1 MNIREYFHISITRN
15 DEQEIIESVKKG
27 IVFKGFNLWVLVF
40 AIFVASLG
48 LNVNSTA
55 VIIGAMLISPLMGP
69 IIGMGLAVGIS
80 DFDMLKR
87 SFKHYALSA
96 GVSVVTATIY
106 FLLSPINEAQSELLA
121 RTSPNIYDVLIAFFG
136 GMAGVVAICAKEKG
150 NVIPGVAIA
159 TALMPPLCT
168 AGFGLAQGEWTFF
181 LGALYLFFINTVFI
195 SLATYLGVRFFRF
208 QRQTYVDK
216 KRGKLVN
223 RYIMAIVIA
232 TIIPAIF
239 TTVRIV
245 RESMFQ
251 NRANNFIN
259 NELAFAGTQVIQR
272 DISWGDKA
280 IKVILIGKK
289 IQDARIDSAR
299 ANMKYYHL
307 GQTSLSVTQGFD
319 ADSLNLLSLENA
331 SIEALYQ
338 QDEQTIDE
346 LQLRLSALEK
356 ETASYRK
363 YVNLSEVVTTELHTL
378 FPNITSVSIGQSI
391 RTYTTDTLTADT
403 ICQVR
408 LYQTNKLSTADNQKL
423 TDWLKARLGA
433 QQLEVIE

>member
-1 MNIREYFHISITRN
+1 MDIRKYFYISITSS

-168 AGFGLAQGEWTFF
+168 AGFGLAQGEWMFF
-181 LGALYLFFINTVFI
+181 FGALYLFFINTVFI
-195 SLATYLGVRFFRF
+195 GLATFLGVRFFRF
-208 QRQTYVDK
+208 QRQTYIDK

-232 TIIPAIF
+232 TIIPAVF

-251 NRANNFIN
+251 NRANSFIS
-259 NELAFAGTQVIQR
+259 NELDFSGTQVIQR
-272 DISWGDKA
+272 DISWSRNA

-289 IQDARIDSAR
+289 VHESQIDSAR
-299 ANMKYYHL
+299 ANMRYYHL
-307 GQTSLSVTQGFD
+307 GETSLSVTQGFD
-319 ADSLNLLSLENA
+319 SDSLSLLSLENA
-331 SIEALYQ
+331 AIEALYQ

-346 LQLRLSALEK
+346 LRFRLSALEQ

-363 YVNLSEVVTTELHTL
+363 YADLSEVVTQELHAL
-378 FPNITSVSIGQSI
+378 FPTIASVSIGQSV
-391 RTYTTDTLTADT
+391 RSYVADSTADT

-408 LYQTNKLSTADNQKL
+408 LYQTKKLNCADYQKL
-423 TDWLKARLGA
+423 TDWLKARLGT
-433 QQLEVIE
+433 QQLELFE

>member
-346 LQLRLSALEK
+346 LQLRLFALEK

-363 YVNLSEVVTTELHTL
+363 YANLSEVVTTELHTL
-378 FPNITSVSIGQSI
+378 FPSITSVSIGQSI
-391 RTYTTDTLTADT
+391 RTYTTDSLTADT

-408 LYQTNKLSTADNQKL
+408 LYLTNKLNTADNKKL
-423 TDWLKARLGA
+423 TDWLKARLGT
-433 QQLEVIE
+433 QLLEVIE

>member
-1 MNIREYFHISITRN
+1 MDIRKYFYISITSS

-136 GMAGVVAICAKEKG
+136 GMAGVVAICAKENG

-168 AGFGLAQGEWTFF
+168 AGFGLAQGEWMFF
-181 LGALYLFFINTVFI
+181 FGALYLFFINTVFI
-195 SLATYLGVRFFRF
+195 SLATFLGVRFFRF
-208 QRQTYVDK
+208 QRQTYIDK

-232 TIIPAIF
+232 TIIPAVF

-251 NRANNFIN
+251 NRANSFIS
-259 NELAFAGTQVIQR
+259 NELDFSGTQVIQR
-272 DISWGDKA
+272 DISWSRNA

-289 IQDARIDSAR
+289 VHESQIDSAR
-299 ANMKYYHL
+299 ANMRYYHL
-307 GQTSLSVTQGFD
+307 GETSLSVTQGFD
-319 ADSLNLLSLENA
+319 SDSLSLLSLENA
-331 SIEALYQ
+331 AIEALYQ

-346 LQLRLSALEK
+346 LRFRLSALEQ

-363 YVNLSEVVTTELHTL
+363 YADLSEVVTQELHAL
-378 FPNITSVSIGQSI
+378 FPTIASVSIGQSV
-391 RTYTTDTLTADT
+391 RSYVADSTADT

-408 LYQTNKLSTADNQKL
+408 LYQTKKLNSADYQKL
-423 TDWLKARLGA
+423 TDWLKARLGT
-433 QQLEVIE
+433 QQLELFE

>member
-1 MNIREYFHISITRN
+1 MDIRKYFYISITSS

-168 AGFGLAQGEWTFF
+168 AGFGLAQGEWMFF
-181 LGALYLFFINTVFI
+181 FGALYLFFINTVFI
-195 SLATYLGVRFFRF
+195 SLATFLGVRFFRF
-208 QRQTYVDK
+208 QRQTYIDK

-232 TIIPAIF
+232 TIIPAVF

-251 NRANNFIN
+251 NRANSFIS
-259 NELAFAGTQVIQR
+259 NELDFSGTQVIQR
-272 DISWGDKA
+272 DISWSRNA

-289 IQDARIDSAR
+289 VHESQIDSAR
-299 ANMKYYHL
+299 ANIIKN
-307 GQTSLSVTQGFD
+307 F
-319 ADSLNLLSLENA
+319 
-331 SIEALYQ
+331 
-338 QDEQTIDE
+338 
-346 LQLRLSALEK
+346 
-356 ETASYRK
+356 
-363 YVNLSEVVTTELHTL
+363 
-378 FPNITSVSIGQSI
+378 
-391 RTYTTDTLTADT
+391 
-403 ICQVR
+403 
-408 LYQTNKLSTADNQKL
+408 
-423 TDWLKARLGA
+423 
-433 QQLEVIE
+433 

>member
-1 MNIREYFHISITRN
+1 MDIRNYFYISITSS

-168 AGFGLAQGEWTFF
+168 AGFGLAQGEWMFF
-181 LGALYLFFINTVFI
+181 FGALYLFFINTVFI
-195 SLATYLGVRFFRF
+195 SLATFLGVRFFRF
-208 QRQTYVDK
+208 QRQTYIDK

-232 TIIPAIF
+232 TIIPAVF

-251 NRANNFIN
+251 NRANSFIS
-259 NELAFAGTQVIQR
+259 NELDFSGTQVIQR
-272 DISWGDKA
+272 DISWSRNA

-289 IQDARIDSAR
+289 VHESQIDSAR
-299 ANMKYYHL
+299 ANMRYYHL
-307 GQTSLSVTQGFD
+307 GETSLSVTQGFD
-319 ADSLNLLSLENA
+319 SDSLSLLSLENA
-331 SIEALYQ
+331 AIEALYQ

-346 LQLRLSALEK
+346 LRFRLSALEQ

-363 YVNLSEVVTTELHTL
+363 YADLSEVVTQELHAL
-378 FPNITSVSIGQSI
+378 FPTIASVSIGQSV
-391 RTYTTDTLTADT
+391 RSYVADSTADT

-408 LYQTNKLSTADNQKL
+408 LYQTKKLNSADYQKL
-423 TDWLKARLGA
+423 TDWLKARLGT
-433 QQLEVIE
+433 QQLELFE

>member
-1 MNIREYFHISITRN
+1 MDIRKYFYISITSS

-168 AGFGLAQGEWTFF
+168 AGFGLAQGEWMFF
-181 LGALYLFFINTVFI
+181 FGALYLFFINTVFI
-195 SLATYLGVRFFRF
+195 SLATFLGVRFFRF
-208 QRQTYVDK
+208 QRQTYIDK
-216 KRGKLVN
+216 KRGKLVK

-232 TIIPAIF
+232 TIIPAVF

-251 NRANNFIN
+251 NRANSFIS
-259 NELAFAGTQVIQR
+259 NELDFSGTQVIQR
-272 DISWGDKA
+272 DISWSRNA

-289 IQDARIDSAR
+289 VHESQIDSAR
-299 ANMKYYHL
+299 ANMRYYHL
-307 GQTSLSVTQGFD
+307 GETSLSVTQGFD
-319 ADSLNLLSLENA
+319 SDSLSLLSLENA
-331 SIEALYQ
+331 AIEALYQ

-346 LQLRLSALEK
+346 LRFRLSALEQ

-363 YVNLSEVVTTELHTL
+363 YADLSEVVTQELHAL
-378 FPNITSVSIGQSI
+378 FPTIASVSIGQSV
-391 RTYTTDTLTADT
+391 RSYVADSTADT

-408 LYQTNKLSTADNQKL
+408 LYQTKKLNSADYQKL
-423 TDWLKARLGA
+423 TDWLKARLGT
-433 QQLEVIE
+433 QQLELFE

>member
-1 MNIREYFHISITRN
+1 MDIRKYFYISITSS

-168 AGFGLAQGEWTFF
+168 AGFGLAQGEWMFF
-181 LGALYLFFINTVFI
+181 FGALYLFFINTVFI
-195 SLATYLGVRFFRF
+195 SLATFLGVRFFRF
-208 QRQTYVDK
+208 QRQTYIDK

-232 TIIPAIF
+232 TIIPAVF

-251 NRANNFIN
+251 NRANSFIS
-259 NELAFAGTQVIQR
+259 NELDFSGTQVIQR
-272 DISWGDKA
+272 DISWSRNA

-289 IQDARIDSAR
+289 VHESQIDSAR
-299 ANMKYYHL
+299 ANMRYYHL
-307 GQTSLSVTQGFD
+307 GETSLSVTQGFD
-319 ADSLNLLSLENA
+319 SDSLSLLSLENA
-331 SIEALYQ
+331 AIEALYQ

-346 LQLRLSALEK
+346 LRLRLSALEQ

-363 YVNLSEVVTTELHTL
+363 YADLSEVVTQELHAL
-378 FPNITSVSIGQSI
+378 FPTIASVSIGQSV
-391 RTYTTDTLTADT
+391 RSYVADSTADT

-408 LYQTNKLSTADNQKL
+408 LYQTKKLNSADYQKL
-423 TDWLKARLGA
+423 TDWLKARLGT
-433 QQLEVIE
+433 QQLELFE

>member
-1 MNIREYFHISITRN
+1 MDIRKYFYISITSS

-168 AGFGLAQGEWTFF
+168 AGFGLAQGEWMFF
-181 LGALYLFFINTVFI
+181 FGALYLFFINTVFI
-195 SLATYLGVRFFRF
+195 SLATFLGVRFFRF
-208 QRQTYVDK
+208 QRQTYIDK
-216 KRGKLVN
+216 KRGKQVN

-232 TIIPAIF
+232 TIIPAVF

-251 NRANNFIN
+251 NRANSFIS
-259 NELAFAGTQVIQR
+259 NELDFSGTQVIQR
-272 DISWGDKA
+272 DISWSRNA

-289 IQDARIDSAR
+289 VHESQIDSAR
-299 ANMKYYHL
+299 ANMRYYHL
-307 GQTSLSVTQGFD
+307 GETSLSVTQGFD
-319 ADSLNLLSLENA
+319 SDSLSLLSLENA
-331 SIEALYQ
+331 AIEALYQ

-346 LQLRLSALEK
+346 LRFRLSALEQ

-363 YVNLSEVVTTELHTL
+363 YADLSEVVTQELHAL
-378 FPNITSVSIGQSI
+378 FPTIASVSIGQSV
-391 RTYTTDTLTADT
+391 RSYVADSTADT

-408 LYQTNKLSTADNQKL
+408 LYQTKKLNSADYQKL
-423 TDWLKARLGA
+423 TDWLKARLGT
-433 QQLEVIE
+433 QQLELFE

>member
-1 MNIREYFHISITRN
+1 MNIRDYFYINITRD

-27 IVFKGFNLWVLVF
+27 IFFKGFNLWVLVF

-80 DFDMLKR
+80 DLDMLKR
-87 SFKHYALSA
+87 SFKHYLLSA

-168 AGFGLAQGEWTFF
+168 AGYGLSQGEWMYF

-195 SLATYLGVRFFRF
+195 SFATFLGVRFFRF

-223 RYIMAIVIA
+223 RYIMVIVLL

-251 NRANNFIN
+251 SRANSFIN
-259 NELAFAGTQVIQR
+259 NELAFGGTQVIQR
-272 DISWGDKA
+272 DISMHNNS
-280 IKVILIGKK
+280 IKVILVGKK
-289 IQDARIDSAR
+289 VNESEIDSALSR
-299 ANMKYYHL
+299 QDKYHL
-307 GQTSLSVTQGFD
+307 GETNVTITQGFD
-319 ADSLNLLSLENA
+319 ADSLQLLSLKNA
-331 SIEALYQ
+331 SIEELYK
-338 QDEQTIDE
+338 QDEQTIAE
-346 LQLRLSALEK
+346 LRSQLSAIEQQ
-356 ETASYRK
+356 TAEYCR
-363 YVNLSEVVTTELHTL
+363 YTALSPDITAELHAL
-378 FPNITSVSIGQSI
+378 FPNITAVAIGQSI
-391 RTYTTDTLTADT
+391 RNHTNGDPADT
-403 ICQVR
+403 ICHVR
-408 LYQTNKLSTADNQKL
+408 LNTTHKLSSADHQKIS
-423 TDWLKARLGA
+423 DWLQARLGT

>member
-1 MNIREYFHISITRN
+1 MDIRKYFYISITSS

-168 AGFGLAQGEWTFF
+168 AGFGLAQGEWMFF
-181 LGALYLFFINTVFI
+181 FGALYLFFINTVFI
-195 SLATYLGVRFFRF
+195 SLATFLGVRFFRF
-208 QRQTYVDK
+208 QRQTYIDK

-223 RYIMAIVIA
+223 KYIMAIVIA
-232 TIIPAIF
+232 TIIPAVF

-251 NRANNFIN
+251 NRANSFIS
-259 NELAFAGTQVIQR
+259 NELDFSGTQVIQR
-272 DISWGDKA
+272 DISWSRNA

-289 IQDARIDSAR
+289 VHESQIDSAR
-299 ANMKYYHL
+299 ANMRYYHL
-307 GQTSLSVTQGFD
+307 GETSLSVTQGFD
-319 ADSLNLLSLENA
+319 SDSLSLLSLENA
-331 SIEALYQ
+331 AIEALYQ

-346 LQLRLSALEK
+346 LRFRLSALEQ

-363 YVNLSEVVTTELHTL
+363 YADLSEVVTQELHAL
-378 FPNITSVSIGQSI
+378 FPTIASVSIGQSV
-391 RTYTTDTLTADT
+391 RSYVADSTADT

-408 LYQTNKLSTADNQKL
+408 LYQTKKLNSADYQKL
-423 TDWLKARLGA
+423 TDWLKARLGT
-433 QQLEVIE
+433 QQLELFE

>member
-1 MNIREYFHISITRN
+1 MDIRKYFYISITSS

-168 AGFGLAQGEWTFF
+168 AGFGLAQGEWMFF
-181 LGALYLFFINTVFI
+181 FGALYLFFINTVFI
-195 SLATYLGVRFFRF
+195 GLATFLGVRFFRF
-208 QRQTYVDK
+208 QRQTYIDK

-232 TIIPAIF
+232 TIIPAVF

-251 NRANNFIN
+251 NRANSFIS
-259 NELAFAGTQVIQR
+259 NELDFSGTQVIQR
-272 DISWGDKA
+272 DISWSRNA

-289 IQDARIDSAR
+289 VHESQIDSAR
-299 ANMKYYHL
+299 ANMRYYHL
-307 GQTSLSVTQGFD
+307 GETSLSVTQGFD
-319 ADSLNLLSLENA
+319 SDSLSLLSLENA
-331 SIEALYQ
+331 AIEALYQ

-346 LQLRLSALEK
+346 LRFRLSALEQ

-363 YVNLSEVVTTELHTL
+363 YADLSEVVTQELHAL
-378 FPNITSVSIGQSI
+378 FPTIASVSIGQSV
-391 RTYTTDTLTADT
+391 RSYVADSTADT

-408 LYQTNKLSTADNQKL
+408 LYQTKKLNSADYQKL
-423 TDWLKARLGA
+423 TDWLKARLGT
-433 QQLEVIE
+433 QQLELFE

>member
-1 MNIREYFHISITRN
+1 MDIRKYFYISITSS

-168 AGFGLAQGEWTFF
+168 AGFGLAQGEWMFF
-181 LGALYLFFINTVFI
+181 FGALYLFFINTVFI
-195 SLATYLGVRFFRF
+195 SLATFLGVRFFRF
-208 QRQTYVDK
+208 QRQTYIDK

-232 TIIPAIF
+232 TIIPAVF

-251 NRANNFIN
+251 NRANSFIS
-259 NELAFAGTQVIQR
+259 NELDFSGTQVIQR
-272 DISWGDKA
+272 DISWSRNA

-289 IQDARIDSAR
+289 VHESQIDSAR
-299 ANMKYYHL
+299 ANMSYYHL
-307 GQTSLSVTQGFD
+307 GETSLSVTQGFD
-319 ADSLNLLSLENA
+319 SDSLSLLSLENA
-331 SIEALYQ
+331 AIEALYQ

-346 LQLRLSALEK
+346 LRFRLSALEQ

-363 YVNLSEVVTTELHTL
+363 YADLSEVVTQELHAL
-378 FPNITSVSIGQSI
+378 FPTIASVSIGQSV
-391 RTYTTDTLTADT
+391 RSYVADSTADT

-408 LYQTNKLSTADNQKL
+408 LYQTKKLNSADYQKL
-423 TDWLKARLGA
+423 TDWLKARLGT
-433 QQLEVIE
+433 QQLELFE

>member
-1 MNIREYFHISITRN
+1 MDIRKYFYISITSS

-168 AGFGLAQGEWTFF
+168 AGFGLAQGEWMFF
-181 LGALYLFFINTVFI
+181 FGALYLFFINTVFI
-195 SLATYLGVRFFRF
+195 SLATFLGVRFFRF
-208 QRQTYVDK
+208 QRQTYIDK

-223 RYIMAIVIA
+223 KYIMAIVIA
-232 TIIPAIF
+232 TIIPAVF

-251 NRANNFIN
+251 NRANSFIS
-259 NELAFAGTQVIQR
+259 NELDFSGTQVIQR
-272 DISWGDKA
+272 DISWSRNA

-289 IQDARIDSAR
+289 VHESQIDSAR
-299 ANMKYYHL
+299 ANMRYYHL
-307 GQTSLSVTQGFD
+307 GETSLSVTQGFD
-319 ADSLNLLSLENA
+319 SDSLSLLSLENA
-331 SIEALYQ
+331 AIEALYQ

-346 LQLRLSALEK
+346 LRFRLSALEQ

-363 YVNLSEVVTTELHTL
+363 YADLSEVVTQELHAL
-378 FPNITSVSIGQSI
+378 FPTIASVSIGQSV
-391 RTYTTDTLTADT
+391 RSYVADSTTDT

-408 LYQTNKLSTADNQKL
+408 LYQTKKLNSADYQKL
-423 TDWLKARLGA
+423 TDWLKARLGT
-433 QQLEVIE
+433 QQLELFE

>member
-1 MNIREYFHISITRN
+1 MNIREYFHISITRD

-96 GVSVVTATIY
+96 GVSVATATIY

-136 GMAGVVAICAKEKG
+136 GMAGVVAICAKERG

-168 AGFGLAQGEWTFF
+168 AGFGLAQGEWMFF

-208 QRQTYVDK
+208 QRYTYVDK

-223 RYIMAIVIA
+223 RYIMGIVIA

-239 TTVRIV
+239 TTVHIV

-251 NRANNFIN
+251 NRANSFIS

-289 IQDARIDSAR
+289 VQDARIDSAR
-299 ANMKYYHL
+299 ANLKYYHL
-307 GQTSLSVTQGFD
+307 GETSLSVTQGFD
-319 ADSLNLLSLENA
+319 GDSLNLLTLENA
-331 SIEALYQ
+331 SIEALYK
-338 QDEQTIDE
+338 QDEQTIAE
-346 LQLRLSALEK
+346 LQQRLSALEH
-356 ETASYRK
+356 ETATYRK
-363 YVNLSEVVTTELHTL
+363 YAHLSEAVTAELHTL
-378 FPNITSVSIGQSI
+378 FPSINSISIGQSI
-391 RTYTTDTLTADT
+391 RTYITDSLTDT

-408 LYQTNKLSTADNQKL
+408 LYQTNKLSAADNQKL
-423 TDWLKARLGA
+423 TDWLKARLGT

>member
-1 MNIREYFHISITRN
+1 MNIQDFFYINITRD

-27 IVFKGFNLWVLVF
+27 IIFKGFNLWVLVF

-168 AGFGLAQGEWTFF
+168 AGYGLSQGEWMYF

-195 SLATYLGVRFFRF
+195 SLATFLGVRFFRF
-208 QRQTYVDK
+208 QRHTYVDQK
-216 KRGKLVN
+216 KGKLLN
-223 RYIMAIVIA
+223 RYIMVIVFL

-251 NRANNFIN
+251 SRANSFIN
-259 NELAFAGTQVIQR
+259 NELAFSGTQVIQR
-272 DISWGDKA
+272 DISMQNNS

-289 IQDARIDSAR
+289 VNESEIDSALSR
-299 ANMKYYHL
+299 QDKYHL
-307 GQTSLSVTQGFD
+307 SETKVSVTQGFD
-319 ADSLNLLSLENA
+319 ADSLQHLSLKNA
-331 SIEALYQ
+331 SIEELYK
-338 QDEQTIDE
+338 QDEQTISE
-346 LQLRLSALEK
+346 LRIRLTAMEQQTADYRRYAALSP
-356 ETASYRK
+356 TI
-363 YVNLSEVVTTELHTL
+363 TTELHTL
-378 FPNITSVSIGQSI
+378 FPNITSVAIGQSI
-391 RTYTTDTLTADT
+391 RNYIDNNATDT
-403 ICQVR
+403 ICQVHI
-408 LYQTNKLSTADNQKL
+408 TTKGKLTSADYQKL
-423 TDWLKARLGA
+423 TAWLKTRLET

>member
-1 MNIREYFHISITRN
+1 MDIRKYFYISITSS

-106 FLLSPINEAQSELLA
+106 FLLSPINEVQSELLA

-168 AGFGLAQGEWTFF
+168 AGFGLAQGEWMFF
-181 LGALYLFFINTVFI
+181 FGALYLFFINTVFI
-195 SLATYLGVRFFRF
+195 SLATFLGVRFFRF
-208 QRQTYVDK
+208 QRQTYIDK

-232 TIIPAIF
+232 TIIPAVF

-251 NRANNFIN
+251 NRANSFIS
-259 NELAFAGTQVIQR
+259 NELDFSGTQVIQR
-272 DISWGDKA
+272 DISWSRNA

-289 IQDARIDSAR
+289 VHESQIDSAR
-299 ANMKYYHL
+299 ANMRYYHL
-307 GQTSLSVTQGFD
+307 GETSLSVTQGFD
-319 ADSLNLLSLENA
+319 SDSLSLLSLENA
-331 SIEALYQ
+331 AIEALYQ

-346 LQLRLSALEK
+346 LRFRLSALEQ

-363 YVNLSEVVTTELHTL
+363 YADLSEVVTQELHAL
-378 FPNITSVSIGQSI
+378 FPTIASVSIGQSV
-391 RTYTTDTLTADT
+391 RSYVADSTADT

-408 LYQTNKLSTADNQKL
+408 LYQTKKLNSADYQKL
-423 TDWLKARLGA
+423 TDWLKARLGT
-433 QQLEVIE
+433 QQLELFE

>member
-1 MNIREYFHISITRN
+1 MDIKSFSEELRGYFNLQADRDHEEAIVSQIIN
-15 DEQEIIESVKKG
+15 DVSFRGAK
-27 IVFKGFNLWVLVF
+27 LWVLIF
-40 AIFVASLG
+40 AILIASLG
-48 LNVNSTA
+48 LNINSTA

-136 GMAGVVAICAKEKG
+136 GMAGVVAICAKENG

-168 AGFGLAQGEWTFF
+168 AGFGLAQGEWMFF
-181 LGALYLFFINTVFI
+181 FGALYLFFINTVFI
-195 SLATYLGVRFFRF
+195 SLATFLGVRFFRF
-208 QRQTYVDK
+208 QRQTYIDK

-232 TIIPAIF
+232 TIIPAVF

-251 NRANNFIN
+251 NRANSFIS
-259 NELAFAGTQVIQR
+259 NELDFSGTQVIQR
-272 DISWGDKA
+272 DISWSRNA

-289 IQDARIDSAR
+289 
-299 ANMKYYHL
+299 
-307 GQTSLSVTQGFD
+307 G
-319 ADSLNLLSLENA
+319 
-331 SIEALYQ
+331 
-338 QDEQTIDE
+338 
-346 LQLRLSALEK
+346 
-356 ETASYRK
+356 
-363 YVNLSEVVTTELHTL
+363 
-378 FPNITSVSIGQSI
+378 
-391 RTYTTDTLTADT
+391 
-403 ICQVR
+403 
-408 LYQTNKLSTADNQKL
+408 
-423 TDWLKARLGA
+423 
-433 QQLEVIE
+433 

>member
-1 MNIREYFHISITRN
+1 MDIRKYFYISITSS

-106 FLLSPINEAQSELLA
+106 YLLSPINEAQSELLA

-168 AGFGLAQGEWTFF
+168 AGFGLAQGEWMFF
-181 LGALYLFFINTVFI
+181 FGALYLFFINTVFI
-195 SLATYLGVRFFRF
+195 SLATFLGVRFFRF
-208 QRQTYVDK
+208 QRQTYIDK

-232 TIIPAIF
+232 TIIPAVF

-251 NRANNFIN
+251 NRANSFIS
-259 NELAFAGTQVIQR
+259 NELDFSGTQVIQR
-272 DISWGDKA
+272 DISWSRNA

-289 IQDARIDSAR
+289 VHESQIDSAR
-299 ANMKYYHL
+299 ANMRYYHL
-307 GQTSLSVTQGFD
+307 GETSLSVTQGFD
-319 ADSLNLLSLENA
+319 SDSLSLLSLENA
-331 SIEALYQ
+331 AIEALYQ

-346 LQLRLSALEK
+346 LRFRLSALEQ

-363 YVNLSEVVTTELHTL
+363 YADLSEVVTQELHAL
-378 FPNITSVSIGQSI
+378 FPTIASVSIGQSV
-391 RTYTTDTLTADT
+391 RSYVADSTADT

-408 LYQTNKLSTADNQKL
+408 LYQTKKLNSADYQKL
-423 TDWLKARLGA
+423 TDWLKARLGT
-433 QQLEVIE
+433 QQLELFE

>member
-1 MNIREYFHISITRN
+1 MDIRKYFYFNITHS
-15 DEQEIIESVKKG
+15 DEEEIIESVKKG

-87 SFKHYALSA
+87 SFKHYALST

-168 AGFGLAQGEWTFF
+168 AGYGLAQGEWMYF

-195 SLATYLGVRFFRF
+195 SLATFLGVRFFRF
-208 QRQTYVDK
+208 KRVTYVDK
-216 KRGKLVN
+216 KRGKLLN
-223 RYIMAIVIA
+223 RYIMAIVIL

-239 TTVRIV
+239 TTVRLV
-245 RESMFQ
+245 RESLFQ
-251 NRANNFIN
+251 SRANNFIN
-259 NELAFAGTQVIQR
+259 HELAFTGTQVIQR
-272 DISWGDKA
+272 DISWSDNT
-280 IKVILIGKK
+280 IKVILVGKK
-289 IQDARIDSAR
+289 IHDARIDSAR
-299 ANMKYYHL
+299 SNMKYYHL
-307 GQTSLSVTQGFD
+307 SETNLSVTQGFD
-319 ADSLNLLSLENA
+319 SDSLNLLSLENA
-331 SIEALYQ
+331 SIEALYK
-338 QDEQTIDE
+338 QDEQTISE
-346 LQLRLSALEK
+346 LRYRLSEMEQQTEAH
-356 ETASYRK
+356 RK
-363 YVNLSEVVTTELHTL
+363 YVALSPTITTELHAL

-391 RTYTTDTLTADT
+391 RNYIDNHNADT
-403 ICQVR
+403 ICQIH
-408 LYQTNKLSTADNQKL
+408 LSTKGKL
-423 TDWLKARLGA
+423 TSADYQKVTAWLKARLET

>member
-1 MNIREYFHISITRN
+1 MDIRKYFYISITRS
-15 DEQEIIESVKKG
+15 DEEEIIESVKKG

-87 SFKHYALSA
+87 SLKHYALST

-106 FLLSPINEAQSELLA
+106 FLVSPINDAQSELLA

-136 GMAGVVAICAKEKG
+136 GMAGVVAICAKERG

-168 AGFGLAQGEWTFF
+168 SGFGLAQGEWMYF

-195 SLATYLGVRFFRF
+195 SLATFLGVRFFRF
-208 QRQTYVDK
+208 QRRTYVDK
-216 KRGKLVN
+216 KQGRLLN
-223 RYIMAIVIA
+223 RYIMIIVFV

-251 NRANNFIN
+251 NRANSFIN
-259 NELAFAGTQVIQR
+259 NELAFSGTQVIQR
-272 DISWGDKA
+272 DISMQDNT

-289 IQDARIDSAR
+289 VNESEIDSALAR
-299 ANMKYYHL
+299 QDKYHL
-307 GQTSLSVTQGFD
+307 GETNVTVTQGFD
-319 ADSLNLLSLENA
+319 SDSLQLLSLKNA
-331 SIEALYQ
+331 SIEQLYK
-338 QDEQTIDE
+338 QDEQTIAE
-346 LQLRLSALEK
+346 LRSQLSAIEQQ
-356 ETASYRK
+356 TADHRK
-363 YVNLSEVVTTELHTL
+363 YTTLSPDITAELYAL

-391 RTYTTDTLTADT
+391 RNHTNGDPSDT
-403 ICQVR
+403 ICQVH
-408 LYQTNKLSTADNQKL
+408 LNLTTKLSPSDHQKL
-423 TDWLKARLGA
+423 TDWLQTRLGTK
-433 QQLEVIE
+433 QLEVIE

>member
-1 MNIREYFHISITRN
+1 MNIRDFFYINITRD

-27 IVFKGFNLWVLVF
+27 IIFKGFNLWVLVF

-87 SFKHYALSA
+87 SFKHYLLSA

-168 AGFGLAQGEWTFF
+168 AGYGLSQGEWMYF

-195 SLATYLGVRFFRF
+195 SFATFLGVRFFRF
-208 QRQTYVDK
+208 QRHTYVDQK
-216 KRGKLVN
+216 KGKLLN
-223 RYIMAIVIA
+223 RYIMVIVFL
-232 TIIPAIF
+232 TIVPAIF

-245 RESMFQ
+245 RESLFQ
-251 NRANNFIN
+251 SRANSFIN
-259 NELAFAGTQVIQR
+259 NELAFSGTQVIQR
-272 DISWGDKA
+272 DISMQNNS

-289 IQDARIDSAR
+289 VNESEIDSALSR
-299 ANMKYYHL
+299 QDKYHL
-307 GQTSLSVTQGFD
+307 GETNVTVTQGFD
-319 ADSLNLLSLENA
+319 ADSLQLLSLKNA
-331 SIEALYQ
+331 SIEELYK
-338 QDEQTIDE
+338 QDEQTIAE
-346 LQLRLSALEK
+346 LRSQLSALEQQ
-356 ETASYRK
+356 TAEYCR
-363 YVNLSEVVTTELHTL
+363 YTALSPDITAELHAL
-378 FPNITSVSIGQSI
+378 FPNITSVAIGQSI
-391 RTYTTDTLTADT
+391 RNHTNGEPADT
-403 ICQVR
+403 ICHVR
-408 LYQTNKLSTADNQKL
+408 LNTTHKLSSADHQKL
-423 TDWLKARLGA
+423 SDWLQARLGT

>member
-1 MNIREYFHISITRN
+1 MDIREYFHISITRS
-15 DEQEIIESVKKG
+15 DEQDIIESVKKG

-80 DFDMLKR
+80 DFEMLKR

-96 GVSVVTATIY
+96 GVSVITATIY

-168 AGFGLAQGEWTFF
+168 AGFGLAQGEWMFF

-195 SLATYLGVRFFRF
+195 SLATYLGIRFFRF
-208 QRQTYVDK
+208 QRYTYVDK

-223 RYIMAIVIA
+223 RYIMAIVIL

-239 TTVRIV
+239 TTISIV
-245 RESMFQ
+245 RESMFMS
-251 NRANNFIN
+251 RANSFIN
-259 NELAFAGTQVIQR
+259 NELSFSGTQVIQR
-272 DISWGDKA
+272 DISWGDNA

-289 IQDARIDSAR
+289 VHEANIDSAR
-299 ANMKYYHL
+299 SNLRYYHL
-307 GQTSLSVTQGFD
+307 GETNLTVTQGFD

-331 SIEALYQ
+331 SIEALYK
-338 QDEQTIDE
+338 QDEQTIEE
-346 LQLRLSALEK
+346 LKLRLSTLEQ

-363 YVNLSEVVTTELHTL
+363 INSLSKVVTKELNTL
-378 FPNITSVSIGQSI
+378 FPNILSVAIGQSI
-391 RTYTTDTLTADT
+391 RNYSDNQTADT
-403 ICQVR
+403 ICQVHLNTKGKLAAKDYQRITSWLQTR
-408 LYQTNKLSTADNQKL
+408 LET
-423 TDWLKARLGA
+423 

>member
-1 MNIREYFHISITRN
+1 MDIRKYFYISITSS

-168 AGFGLAQGEWTFF
+168 AGFGLAQGEWMFF
-181 LGALYLFFINTVFI
+181 FGALYLFFINTVFI
-195 SLATYLGVRFFRF
+195 SLATFLGVRFFRF
-208 QRQTYVDK
+208 QRQTYIDK

-232 TIIPAIF
+232 TIIPAVF

-251 NRANNFIN
+251 NRANSFIS
-259 NELAFAGTQVIQR
+259 NELDFSGTQVIQR
-272 DISWGDKA
+272 DISWSRNA

-289 IQDARIDSAR
+289 VHESQIDSAR
-299 ANMKYYHL
+299 ANMRYYHL
-307 GQTSLSVTQGFD
+307 SETSLSVTQGFD
-319 ADSLNLLSLENA
+319 SDSLSLLSLENA
-331 SIEALYQ
+331 AIEALYQ

-346 LQLRLSALEK
+346 LRFRLSALEQ

-363 YVNLSEVVTTELHTL
+363 YADLSEVVTQELHAL
-378 FPNITSVSIGQSI
+378 FPTIASVSIGQSV
-391 RTYTTDTLTADT
+391 RSYVADSTADT

-408 LYQTNKLSTADNQKL
+408 LYQTKKLNSADYQKL
-423 TDWLKARLGA
+423 TDWLKARLGT
-433 QQLEVIE
+433 QQLELFE

>member
-1 MNIREYFHISITRN
+1 MDIRKYFYISITSS

-106 FLLSPINEAQSELLA
+106 FLLSPINEVQSELLA

-168 AGFGLAQGEWTFF
+168 AGFGLAQGEWMFF
-181 LGALYLFFINTVFI
+181 FGALYLFFINTVFI
-195 SLATYLGVRFFRF
+195 SLATFLGVRFFRF
-208 QRQTYVDK
+208 QRQTYIDK

-232 TIIPAIF
+232 TIIPAVF

-251 NRANNFIN
+251 NRANSFIS
-259 NELAFAGTQVIQR
+259 NELDFSGTQVIQR
-272 DISWGDKA
+272 DISWSRNA

-289 IQDARIDSAR
+289 VHESQIDSAR
-299 ANMKYYHL
+299 ANMRYYHL
-307 GQTSLSVTQGFD
+307 GETSLSVTQGFD
-319 ADSLNLLSLENA
+319 SDSLSLLSLENA
-331 SIEALYQ
+331 AIEALYQ

-346 LQLRLSALEK
+346 LRFRLSALEQ

-363 YVNLSEVVTTELHTL
+363 YADLSEVVTQELHAL
-378 FPNITSVSIGQSI
+378 FPTIASVSIGQSV
-391 RTYTTDTLTADT
+391 RSYVADSTADT

-408 LYQTNKLSTADNQKL
+408 LYQTKKLNSADSQKL
-423 TDWLKARLGA
+423 TDWLKARLGT
-433 QQLEVIE
+433 QQLELFE

>member
-1 MNIREYFHISITRN
+1 MDIRKYFYISITRS

-27 IVFKGFNLWVLVF
+27 MVFKGFNLWVLVF

-195 SLATYLGVRFFRF
+195 SLATFLGVRIFHF

-251 NRANNFIN
+251 NRANSFIT
-259 NELAFAGTQVIQR
+259 NELDFSGTQVIQR
-272 DISWGDKA
+272 DISWSNNS

-289 IQDARIDSAR
+289 IHESRIDSAR
-299 ANMKYYHL
+299 TNLKYYHL
-307 GQTSLSVTQGFD
+307 GETSLAVTQGFD

-331 SIEALYQ
+331 SIEALYK
-338 QDEQTIDE
+338 QDEQTIEE
-346 LQLRLSALEK
+346 LQYRLSALEQ
-356 ETASYRK
+356 ETATYRK
-363 YVNLSEVVTTELHTL
+363 YVNLSEAVTTELHSL
-378 FPNITSVSIGQSI
+378 FPAITSASIGQSI
-391 RTYTTDTLTADT
+391 RAYTTDTLSDT

-408 LYQTNKLSTADNQKL
+408 LYHTNKLSTADHQKL

-433 QQLEVIE
+433 KQLEILH

>member
-1 MNIREYFHISITRN
+1 MDIRKYFYISITSS

-168 AGFGLAQGEWTFF
+168 AGFGLAQGEWMFF
-181 LGALYLFFINTVFI
+181 FGALYLFFINTVFI
-195 SLATYLGVRFFRF
+195 SLATFLGVRFFRF
-208 QRQTYVDK
+208 QRQTYIDK

-232 TIIPAIF
+232 TIIPAVF

-251 NRANNFIN
+251 NRANSFIS
-259 NELAFAGTQVIQR
+259 NELDFSGTQVIQR
-272 DISWGDKA
+272 DISWSRNA

-289 IQDARIDSAR
+289 VHESQIDSAR
-299 ANMKYYHL
+299 ANMRYYHL
-307 GQTSLSVTQGFD
+307 GETSLSVTQGFD
-319 ADSLNLLSLENA
+319 SDSLSLLSLENA
-331 SIEALYQ
+331 AIEALYQ

-346 LQLRLSALEK
+346 LRFRLSALEQ

-363 YVNLSEVVTTELHTL
+363 YADLSEVVTQELHAL
-378 FPNITSVSIGQSI
+378 FPTIASVSIGQSV
-391 RTYTTDTLTADT
+391 RSYVADSTADT

-408 LYQTNKLSTADNQKL
+408 LYQTKKLNSADYHKL
-423 TDWLKARLGA
+423 TDWLKARLGT
-433 QQLEVIE
+433 QQLELFE

>member
-1 MNIREYFHISITRN
+1 MDIRKYFYISITSS

-168 AGFGLAQGEWTFF
+168 AGFGLAQGEWMFF

-195 SLATYLGVRFFRF
+195 SLATFLGVRFFRF
-208 QRQTYVDK
+208 QRQTYIDK

-232 TIIPAIF
+232 TIIPAVF

-251 NRANNFIN
+251 NRANSFIS
-259 NELAFAGTQVIQR
+259 NELDFSGTQVIQR
-272 DISWGDKA
+272 DISWSRNA

-289 IQDARIDSAR
+289 VHESQIDSAR
-299 ANMKYYHL
+299 ANMRYYHL
-307 GQTSLSVTQGFD
+307 GETSLSVTQGFD
-319 ADSLNLLSLENA
+319 SDSLSLLSLENA
-331 SIEALYQ
+331 AIEALYQ

-346 LQLRLSALEK
+346 LRFRLSALEQ

-363 YVNLSEVVTTELHTL
+363 YADLSEVVTQELHAL
-378 FPNITSVSIGQSI
+378 FPTIASVSIGQSV
-391 RTYTTDTLTADT
+391 RSYVADSTADT

-408 LYQTNKLSTADNQKL
+408 LYQTKKLNSADYQKL
-423 TDWLKARLGA
+423 TDWLKARLGT
-433 QQLEVIE
+433 QQLELFE

>member
-1 MNIREYFHISITRN
+1 MDIRKYFYISITSS

-168 AGFGLAQGEWTFF
+168 AGFGLAQGEWMFF
-181 LGALYLFFINTVFI
+181 FGALYLFFINTVFI
-195 SLATYLGVRFFRF
+195 SLATFLGVRFFRF
-208 QRQTYVDK
+208 QRQTYIDK

-232 TIIPAIF
+232 TIIPAVF

-251 NRANNFIN
+251 NRANSFIS
-259 NELAFAGTQVIQR
+259 NELDFSGTQVIQR
-272 DISWGDKA
+272 DISWSRNA

-289 IQDARIDSAR
+289 VHESQIDSAR
-299 ANMKYYHL
+299 ANMRYYHL
-307 GQTSLSVTQGFD
+307 GETSLSVTQGFD
-319 ADSLNLLSLENA
+319 SDSLSLLSLENA
-331 SIEALYQ
+331 AIEALYQ

-346 LQLRLSALEK
+346 LRFRLSALEQ

-363 YVNLSEVVTTELHTL
+363 YADLSEVVTQELHAL
-378 FPNITSVSIGQSI
+378 FPTIASVSIGQSV
-391 RTYTTDTLTADT
+391 RSYVADSTADT

-408 LYQTNKLSTADNQKL
+408 LYQTKKLNSADY
-423 TDWLKARLGA
+423 
-433 QQLEVIE
+433 

>member
-1 MNIREYFHISITRN
+1 MDIRKYFYISITSS

-168 AGFGLAQGEWTFF
+168 AGFGLAQGEWMFF

-195 SLATYLGVRFFRF
+195 SLATFLGVRFFRF
-208 QRQTYVDK
+208 QRQTYIDK

-232 TIIPAIF
+232 TIIPAVF

-251 NRANNFIN
+251 NRANSFIS
-259 NELAFAGTQVIQR
+259 NELDFSGTQVILR
-272 DISWGDKA
+272 DISWSRNA

-289 IQDARIDSAR
+289 VHESQIDSAR
-299 ANMKYYHL
+299 ANMRYYHL
-307 GQTSLSVTQGFD
+307 GETSLSVTQGFD
-319 ADSLNLLSLENA
+319 SDSLSLLSLENA
-331 SIEALYQ
+331 AIEALYQ

-346 LQLRLSALEK
+346 LRFRLSALEQ

-363 YVNLSEVVTTELHTL
+363 YADLSEVVTQELHAL
-378 FPNITSVSIGQSI
+378 FPTIASVSIGQSV
-391 RTYTTDTLTADT
+391 RSYVADSTADT

-408 LYQTNKLSTADNQKL
+408 LYQTKKLNSADYQKL
-423 TDWLKARLGA
+423 TDWLKARLGT
-433 QQLEVIE
+433 QQLELFE